1 MTAVRSI
8 WSLSVLASAL
18 VLSLW
23 PAGARA
29 QYLQRDNPYVYDL
42 RIGVFPAAFQGGV
55 SQSWFGSALRAEVD
69 LSRRFVFS
77 IAGRLPWA
85 EVAGETDTQGY
96 TARAGFA
103 WNFTDEIERVPLAGS
118 VYPEDTPALG
128 ERAGLKFAGAPVN
141 ERLGS
146 PPFVRPEFER
156 ETHAP
161 IRNSQSLRLGYD
173 FVRTV
178 ERGRPS
184 LSVDDDEPRYFANRL
199 HILHLGYGYT
209 TQWNLSPATAGK
221 RELGFRRFY
230 MDVLL
235 TLEPL
240 TDAEPVADERED
252 AHDPDFFPGGVRIG
266 MEGAIGALL
275 RAFRGLGFAYAL
287 ELGALPGTSGL
298 EGYLFVGLGVELDFT
313 LRAR

>member
-1 MTAVRSI
+1 MARARSVLWLVAVA
-8 WSLSVLASAL
+8 WSLALLPGGAS
-18 VLSLW
+18 
-23 PAGARA
+23 A

-42 RIGVFPAAFQGGV
+42 RIGLFPAAFQGGV

-69 LSRRFVFS
+69 LARRFVFS
-77 IAGRLPWA
+77 VAGRLPWA
-85 EVAGETDTQGY
+85 EVAGETETQGY
-96 TARAGFA
+96 TARAGCA
-103 WNFTDEIERVPLAGS
+103 WHFPDEIERVPLAGS

-184 LSVDDDEPRYFANRL
+184 LSLEMDEPRYFANRL
-199 HILHLGYGYT
+199 HILHLGYCYT

-235 TLEPL
+235 TLESL
-240 TDAEPVADERED
+240 TDAEPVADESGTM

-266 MEGAIGALL
+266 MEGAIDALL
-275 RAFRGLGFAYAL
+275 RTFRGLGFAYTL

-298 EGYLFVGLGVELDFT
+298 EGYLFVGLGLELDFT